1 MSGKTALGIYHNRR
15 FHAKSTL
22 GNVAHSFTSPLQS
35 AYVLSRHGLVGSSF
49 FRHCLFIN
57 YLEIARFEV
66 VVTIFSCDGNQ
77 GVDYDWGRVESV
89 KV

>member
-66 VVTIFSCDGNQ
+66 VVTIFRVMAIKVEIMTGR
-77 GVDYDWGRVESV
+77 RVESV